1 MMEIF
6 IFKKFVNMNRRIER
20 VVSQT
25 IKEFINENCTRPSI
39 IKENDGDDM
48 SIYKELDDKVYDIC
62 YRHGFNVQTRVG
74 NDKAYYA
81 FFVADDRLPKVQEAI
96 QMLEEL
102 GLRRI
107 SNGSLS
113 GQIHYGPRRG
123 KFKMIGGSKGKE
135 PYFLSWKS
143 ARDSLCLYVKGL
155 STLFSKFI
163 LH

>member
-1 MMEIF
+1 
-6 IFKKFVNMNRRIER
+6 MNRRIER

-39 IKENDGDDM
+39 IKENDRDDM

-113 GQIHYGPRRG
+113 GQIHYYTID
-123 KFKMIGGSKGKE
+123 F
-135 PYFLSWKS
+135 
-143 ARDSLCLYVKGL
+143 
-155 STLFSKFI
+155 
-163 LH
+163 H

>member
-113 GQIHYGPRRG
+113 GQIHYYTID
-123 KFKMIGGSKGKE
+123 F
-135 PYFLSWKS
+135 
-143 ARDSLCLYVKGL
+143 
-155 STLFSKFI
+155 
-163 LH
+163 H